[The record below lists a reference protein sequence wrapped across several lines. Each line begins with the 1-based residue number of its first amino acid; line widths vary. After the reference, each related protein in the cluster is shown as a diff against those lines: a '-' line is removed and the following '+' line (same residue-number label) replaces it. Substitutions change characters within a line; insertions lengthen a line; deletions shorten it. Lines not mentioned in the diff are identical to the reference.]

1 MNQYILSIDAGT
13 TGVTVVLYD
22 CQAQVVRHEYGEF
35 TQHYPQPGW
44 VEHDADEIWQVTL
57 RLIRQISEDISHDQI
72 AGIGI
77 TNQRETTVLWDRKT
91 GEPAA
96 RAIVWQCRRSQEQ
109 CERLRHAGHTD
120 LLERKT
126 GLVPDAYFSGT
137 KIQWLL
143 ENDKSLAS
151 RAGAGKLAFGTIDSW
166 LVWKLSGG
174 ALHITD
180 FTNASRT
187 LLFNI
192 EEKKWDEELLH
203 LMSVPESLLPEVRK
217 SSGMYGDTDTDIL
230 GGPIPICGIAG
241 DQQAALFGQ
250 GGGTVNAAKNTYGT
264 GCFFLVNTGEQR
276 VHSRNG
282 LLTTLA
288 TDTRGNPV
296 YALEGSVFIA
306 GAVVQW
312 LRDELQIIES
322 ASESEAL
329 AASVLDTGGVYL
341 VPAFAGLGAPY
352 WDMAARGGMVGIT
365 RGTSKAHITRAALES
380 IAYQTRDL
388 IEAVQQDLGIQ
399 LKELRVDGGATA
411 NNFLMQFQADIL
423 GIPVDRPAN
432 IETTAL
438 GAGFLAGLGCGLW
451 SGWDEMADNRKTER
465 RFEPDMVGDRRN
477 KLYTGWK
484 DAVGRMMTRVHADG
498 GKDGRR

>member
-1 MNQYILSIDAGT
+1 MSKYILSIDAGT

-22 CQAQVVRHEYGEF
+22 RQAQVVRHEYGEF
-35 TQHYPQPGW
+35 RQHYPQPGW
-44 VEHDADEIWQVTL
+44 VEHDASEIWKVTL
-57 RLIRQISEDISHDQI
+57 RLIRQASENIANDQI

-77 TNQRETTVLWDRKT
+77 TNQRETTVLWDRNT

-96 RAIVWQCRRSQEQ
+96 NAIVWQCRRSQDQ
-109 CERLRHAGHTD
+109 CERLRNAGHTE
-120 LLERKT
+120 LLARKS

-137 KIQWLL
+137 KIQWLI
-143 ENDKSLAS
+143 ENNENIAS
-151 RAGAGKLAFGTIDSW
+151 RARAGELAFGTIDSW
-166 LVWKLSGG
+166 LIWNLSGG
-174 ALHITD
+174 ALHVTD

-192 EEKKWDEELLH
+192 EEKTWDDELLA
-203 LMSVPESLLPEVRK
+203 LMSVPDSLLPEVRK
-217 SSGMYGDTDTDIL
+217 SSEVYGETEAGIF
-230 GGPIPICGIAG
+230 GGPVPICGIAG

-250 GGGTVNAAKNTYGT
+250 GGGTLNAAKNTYGT
-264 GCFFLVNTGEQR
+264 GCFFLVNTGGQR

-282 LLTTLA
+282 LVTTLA
-288 TDTRGNPV
+288 TDTEGNPV

-312 LRDELQIIES
+312 LRDELKIIKS
-322 ASESEAL
+322 APESEDL
-329 AASVLDTGGVYL
+329 AASVPDTGGVYL

-365 RGTSKAHITRAALES
+365 RGTGRAHITRAALES

-388 IEAVQQDLGIQ
+388 VDAVQQDLGIQ
-399 LKELRVDGGATA
+399 LEELRVDGGATA

-438 GAGFLAGLGCGLW
+438 GAGFLAGLGCGFW
-451 SGWDEMADNRKTER
+451 SAWDEIADNRKTER
-465 RFEPDMVGDRRN
+465 RFEPAMHDDRRDELF
-477 KLYTGWK
+477 KGWK
-484 DAVGRMMTRVHADG
+484 DAVARMGRAS
-498 GKDGRR
+498 

>member
-1 MNQYILSIDAGT
+1 MSQYILSIDAGT

-22 CQAQVVRHEYGEF
+22 RQAQVVRHVYGEF

-57 RLIRQISEDISHDQI
+57 RLIRSACEDISHDQI

-77 TNQRETTVLWDRKT
+77 TNQRETAVLWDRKT

-96 RAIVWQCRRSQEQ
+96 KAIVWQCRRSQEQ
-109 CERLRHAGHTD
+109 CERLRNAGHTD
-120 LLERKT
+120 LLDRKT

-137 KIQWLL
+137 KIQWLI
-143 ENDKSLAS
+143 ENNETVAS
-151 RAGAGKLAFGTIDSW
+151 RALAGELTFGTIDSW
-166 LVWKLSGG
+166 LAWKLSSG

-192 EEKKWDEELLH
+192 EEKKWDDKLLE

-217 SSGMYGDTDTDIL
+217 SSEVYGETDPEIL

-250 GGGTVNAAKNTYGT
+250 GGGTANAAKNTYGT

-276 VHSRNG
+276 VHSKNG

-288 TDTRGNPV
+288 TDTGGNPV

-312 LRDELQIIES
+312 LRDELQILNN
-322 ASESEAL
+322 APESEDL
-329 AASVLDTGGVYL
+329 AASVPDTGGVYL

-365 RGTSKAHITRAALES
+365 RGTNKAHITRAALES

-388 IEAVQQDLGIQ
+388 IEAAQQDLGIQ
-399 LKELRVDGGATA
+399 LEELRVDGGATA
-411 NNFLMQFQADIL
+411 NDFLMQFQADIL

-438 GAGFLAGLGCGLW
+438 GAGFLAGLGCGFW
-451 SGWDEMADNRKTER
+451 SGWDEIADNRKTER
-465 RFEPDMVGDRRN
+465 RFEPAMADDLREE
-477 KLYTGWK
+477 LFTGWK
-484 DAVGRMMTRVHADG
+484 DAVRRMASEGR
-498 GKDGRR
+498 